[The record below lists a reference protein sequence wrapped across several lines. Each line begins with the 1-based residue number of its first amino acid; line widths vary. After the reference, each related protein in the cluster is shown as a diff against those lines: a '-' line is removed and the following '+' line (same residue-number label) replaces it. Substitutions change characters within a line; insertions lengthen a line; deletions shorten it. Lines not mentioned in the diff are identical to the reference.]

1 MSVINQMLK
10 DLDSRT
16 AEQHGT
22 ASHPYIPAQA
32 KSPTKVIILT
42 VFTMLCLTALVFLV
56 WQMYQENQTLKQQ
69 AEQTSSTI
77 MVANPVSEQAANQ
90 PINSQPAKQG
100 LESDFHLQTS
110 GMASQTKPQPLTEA
124 QPIQLMPQPK
134 FAAPQTLEQAEVNSQ
149 DHNSET
155 NSIAE
160 HGHQHHVLPNQQVLP
175 APPLAKV
182 DEQPFETGSVNK
194 TEPAA
199 KTSSLTI
206 SRKQMSP
213 TALASQKMNKAE
225 RALADNEIEQAELLF
240 EEIIMLTPE
249 NATARKQLAAL
260 WFGRKSFQPA
270 LNLLQTGIDLDSTN
284 QEFRLMKA
292 RIYLTVGQVDK
303 AYDVLSA
310 LRDVED
316 IEYQSLL
323 ANAAQQIGN
332 HSAAANAYVTLVQ
345 LAPQNARYWLGLA
358 IAYDSNSQF
367 SEAISA
373 YNSAINQGGL
383 SSSAIAFA
391 KQRMEELGE

>member
-42 VFTMLCLTALVFLV
+42 VFTMLCLTVLAFLV
-56 WQMYQENQTLKQQ
+56 WQMYQENQALKQQ
-69 AEQTSSTI
+69 AEQAISTT
-77 MVANPVSEQAANQ
+77 MAVKSVSEQAAEQ
-90 PINSQPAKQG
+90 PNSSQPAAQVS
-100 LESDFHLQTS
+100 ESNLRTQAS
-110 GMASQTKPQPLTEA
+110 GMAIEAKPQPLTEA
-124 QPIQLMPQPK
+124 QPIQLSPQPE
-134 FAAPQTLEQAEVNSQ
+134 FAAPQTLEQVEVNYQ
-149 DHNSET
+149 DHKAET
-155 NSIAE
+155 IAD
-160 HGHQHHVLPNQQVLP
+160 HGHQHHVLPKQQTLS
-175 APPLAKV
+175 APPLTKV
-182 DEQPFETGSVNK
+182 NQQSFETVPVNN

-199 KTSSLTI
+199 KKTSSLTI

-225 RALADNEIEQAELLF
+225 RALADNEIEQAEALF

-260 WFGRKSFQPA
+260 WFGRKSYQPA

-332 HSAAANAYVTLVQ
+332 HSAAAKAYVTLVQ
-345 LAPQNARYWLGLA
+345 LAPQNARSWLGLA